1 MWAKLKSFFSPKSYC
16 ETIDD
21 NADTAFKQ
29 HIELEKDRLEASLQ
43 LLKKTTDEVS
53 IAAVNA
59 AIVLEQRLRD
69 TEHRFYST
77 IDTIDDLVIIKDG
90 DGRWKT
96 VNKIGQELFGWYHG
110 EHYNKTD
117 RELIALFPQMKD
129 TLSKCILTDD
139 AAWDLGRSNRG
150 EEYITFGNS
159 YRILDVIKTPVFNA
173 DGTRK
178 ELIIIG
184 RDMTEIIEKQRRNK
198 ACFHA
203 MNSVSDGIVI
213 IDSKARIV
221 FSNDE
226 FNRRFGINDYEKILN
241 KKMIDVLPWLTKY
254 DDIWQHARNNDS
266 IKIATE
272 EAGDILVMPMM
283 NGLPKPIYFICT
295 FKKS

>member
-1 MWAKLKSFFSPKSYC
+1 MLAKLKSFFSPKSYC
-16 ETIDD
+16 ETI
-21 NADTAFKQ
+21 ADEAFKQ
-29 HIELEKDRLEASLQ
+29 HIELEKDRLEGSLQ

-77 IDTIDDLVIIKDG
+77 IDTIDDLIIVKDG

-96 VNKIGQELFGWYHG
+96 LNKVGQELFGWYHG
-110 EHYNKTD
+110 EYYNKTD
-117 RELIALFPQMKD
+117 HELIALFPQMKD

-139 AAWDLGRSNRG
+139 AAWNLGRSNRV

-159 YRILDVIKTPVFNA
+159 NKILDVIKTSVFNR

-178 ELIIIG
+178 ELIIVG
-184 RDMTEIIEKQRRNK
+184 RDMTEIIEQQRRMK
-198 ACFHA
+198 TCFHA
-203 MNSVSDGIVI
+203 MNSASDGIVI

-241 KKMIDVLPWLTKY
+241 KKMIDVLPWLVKY
-254 DDIWQHARNNDS
+254 DDIWQQARKNKS

-295 FKKS
+295 FKK